1 MGFCFKSE
9 MKVINVLPL
18 CDVEI
23 VSGRQ
28 FTLVDLNERGHGIL
42 NDKRNIIFGRD
53 SISMIEGKTVA
64 VVVPAYNEESQ
75 IAHVIDSMPDFVD
88 RIIVIND
95 RSKDDTRAV
104 LETAFENAE
113 AGHRLERPSK
123 EIHGAIGKF
132 DYDRADRVLNELIAN
147 QGEDHTKREI
157 LENPDKK
164 LVVINH
170 LENGGV
176 GAAIASGYIW
186 AREHRI
192 DCTAVMA
199 GDGQMDPAE
208 LEGICLP
215 VINEG
220 VDYAKGN
227 RLKHP
232 AALQI
237 VPRTRMFGNSV
248 LSILTKIASGYW
260 KVSDTQTGYTA
271 ISLYALDS
279 IKLNKIYPRYGMPND
294 MLVKLNMQN
303 CSVKEIIIKPVYNV
317 GEQSKMKVAKVIPKI
332 SGILLKG
339 FWRRIWTKYFIREFH
354 PLFLL
359 YVFSHLSLAVGTYY
373 LVKILYLWITRLRE
387 INELTILAF
396 LFTFL
401 FGFQSLLFA
410 MWMDIQDND
419 RLYK

>member
-1 MGFCFKSE
+1 M
-9 MKVINVLPL
+9 
-18 CDVEI
+18 
-23 VSGRQ
+23 
-28 FTLVDLNERGHGIL
+28 
-42 NDKRNIIFGRD
+42 
-53 SISMIEGKTVA
+53 ISGKTIA

-75 IAHVIDSMPDFVD
+75 IEHVVETMPDFVD
-88 RIIVIND
+88 RIIVVND
-95 RSKDDTRAV
+95 KSKDAT
-104 LETAFENAE
+104 LEAL
-113 AGHRLERPSK
+113 RDLLEKCLADRPIEMPK
-123 EIHGAIGKF
+123 PREEKQIGKF
-132 DYDRADRVLNELIAN
+132 DYDRADRVLQEILDK
-147 QGEDHTKREI
+147 QSHDHTKREVFHDH
-157 LENPDKK
+157 NKR
-164 LVVINH
+164 LVIINH

-186 AREHRI
+186 AREHDI

-208 LEGICLP
+208 LKGICLP
-215 VINEG
+215 VIEEDI
-220 VDYAKGN
+220 DYVKGN

-271 ISLYALDS
+271 TSLRALKA

-294 MLVKLNMQN
+294 MLVKLNIQN
-303 CSVKEIIIKPVYNV
+303 CSVKEIVIKPIYNV
-317 GEQSKMKVAKVIPKI
+317 GEQSKMKVGKVIPKI
-332 SGILLKG
+332 SGILLRG
-339 FWRRIWTKYFIREFH
+339 FWKRIWIKYFIREFH
-354 PLFLL
+354 PLFFL
-359 YVFSHLSLAVGTYY
+359 YNVGMISLVVAIAYFI
-373 LVKILYLWITRLRE
+373 KIAFLWITLLRP

-410 MWMDIQDND
+410 MWMDIQDNE